1 MKRTFIYLIII
12 ASLATSC
19 GNSKEFDAT
28 GNFESTEI
36 IVSSE
41 VIGKLIT
48 LNVNEGD
55 LVKQDSVIGYV
66 DSTQLF
72 FQKER
77 LIKSIDAVGAK
88 MSDIPLQT
96 AAIKQQIKNLEIE
109 RQRAENLVNKNVG
122 NQKQLDEI
130 NYQIEVLNKQ
140 LAAGVNTMSKANIS
154 ISKER
159 ESLISQ
165 IEVLND
171 QLSKTKI
178 KSPISGTIIT
188 KYIQAGELL
197 TIGKPIFKIADINE
211 MILRV
216 YLSADIMTK
225 VKIGQN
231 VKVFVDFGDESKEYV
246 GVISW
251 ISPKAE
257 FTPKTIQTKDERE
270 NLVYAAKVIV
280 KNDGFIKIGM
290 FGEIKI

>member
-12 ASLATSC
+12 SSLATSC

-77 LIKSIDAVGAK
+77 IIKSIDAVGAK

-109 RQRAENLVNKNVG
+109 RQRAENLVNKKVG

-216 YLSADIMTK
+216 YLSSDVMTK

-290 FGEIKI
+290 FGEIQI

>member
-12 ASLATSC
+12 SSLATSC

-77 LIKSIDAVGAK
+77 IIKSIDAVGAK

-96 AAIKQQIKNLEIE
+96 ASIKQQIKNLEIE
-109 RQRAENLVNKNVG
+109 RHRAENLVNKKVG

-159 ESLISQ
+159 ESLLSQ

-216 YLSADIMTK
+216 YLSADVMTK

-290 FGEIKI
+290 FGEIQI

>member
-12 ASLATSC
+12 SSLATSC

-77 LIKSIDAVGAK
+77 IIKSIDAVGAK

-96 AAIKQQIKNLEIE
+96 ASIKQQIKNLEIE
-109 RQRAENLVNKNVG
+109 RHRAENLVNKNVG

-159 ESLISQ
+159 ESLLSQ

-290 FGEIKI
+290 FGEIQI

>member
-77 LIKSIDAVGAK
+77 IIKSIDAVGAK

-96 AAIKQQIKNLEIE
+96 ASIKQQIKNLEIE
-109 RQRAENLVNKNVG
+109 RHRAENLVNKNVG

-216 YLSADIMTK
+216 YLSADVMTK

-290 FGEIKI
+290 FGEIQI

>member
-12 ASLATSC
+12 SSLATSC

-41 VIGKLIT
+41 AVGKLIT

-77 LIKSIDAVGAK
+77 IIKSIDAVGAK

-109 RQRAENLVNKNVG
+109 RQRAENLVNKKVG

-216 YLSADIMTK
+216 YLSSDVMTK

-251 ISPKAE
+251 ISLKAE

-290 FGEIKI
+290 FGEIQI

>member
-12 ASLATSC
+12 SSLATSC

-77 LIKSIDAVGAK
+77 IIKSIDAVGAK

-96 AAIKQQIKNLEIE
+96 ASIKQQIKNLEIE
-109 RQRAENLVNKNVG
+109 RHRAENLVNKNVG

-159 ESLISQ
+159 ESLLSQ

-216 YLSADIMTK
+216 YLSSDVMTK

-290 FGEIKI
+290 FGEIQI

>member
-41 VIGKLIT
+41 AVGKLIT

-77 LIKSIDAVGAK
+77 IIKSIDAVGAK

-96 AAIKQQIKNLEIE
+96 ASIKQQIKNLEIE
-109 RQRAENLVNKNVG
+109 RHRAENLVSKNVG

-216 YLSADIMTK
+216 YLSADVMTK

-290 FGEIKI
+290 FGEIQI

>member
-12 ASLATSC
+12 SSLATSC

-41 VIGKLIT
+41 AVGKLIT

-77 LIKSIDAVGAK
+77 IIKSIDAVGAK

-109 RQRAENLVNKNVG
+109 RQRAENLVNKKVG

-216 YLSADIMTK
+216 YLSSDVMTK

-290 FGEIKI
+290 FGEIQI

>member
-41 VIGKLIT
+41 AVGKLIT

-77 LIKSIDAVGAK
+77 IIKSIDAVGAK

-96 AAIKQQIKNLEIE
+96 ASIKQQIKNLEIE
-109 RQRAENLVNKNVG
+109 RHRAENLVNKNVG

-159 ESLISQ
+159 ESLLSQ

-216 YLSADIMTK
+216 YLSADVMTK

-290 FGEIKI
+290 FGEIQI

>member
-12 ASLATSC
+12 SSLATSC

-77 LIKSIDAVGAK
+77 IIKSIDAVGAK

-96 AAIKQQIKNLEIE
+96 ASIKQQIKNLEIE
-109 RQRAENLVNKNVG
+109 RHRAENLVNKNVG

-140 LAAGVNTMSKANIS
+140 LAAGVNTMCKANIS

-216 YLSADIMTK
+216 YLSADVMTK

-290 FGEIKI
+290 FGEIQI

>member
-41 VIGKLIT
+41 AVGKLIT

-77 LIKSIDAVGAK
+77 IIKSIDAVGAK

-96 AAIKQQIKNLEIE
+96 ASIKQQIKNLEIE
-109 RQRAENLVNKNVG
+109 RQRAENLVNKKVG

-159 ESLISQ
+159 ESLLSQ

-216 YLSADIMTK
+216 YLSADVMTK

-290 FGEIKI
+290 FGEIQI

>member
-1 MKRTFIYLIII
+1 
-12 ASLATSC
+12 
-19 GNSKEFDAT
+19 
-28 GNFESTEI
+28 
-36 IVSSE
+36 
-41 VIGKLIT
+41 
-48 LNVNEGD
+48 
-55 LVKQDSVIGYV
+55 
-66 DSTQLF
+66 
-72 FQKER
+72 
-77 LIKSIDAVGAK
+77 
-88 MSDIPLQT
+88 
-96 AAIKQQIKNLEIE
+96 
-109 RQRAENLVNKNVG
+109 
-122 NQKQLDEI
+122 
-130 NYQIEVLNKQ
+130 
-140 LAAGVNTMSKANIS
+140 MSKANIS

-159 ESLISQ
+159 ESLLSQ

-216 YLSADIMTK
+216 YLSADVMTK

-290 FGEIKI
+290 FGEIQI

>member
-77 LIKSIDAVGAK
+77 IIKSIDAVGAK

-96 AAIKQQIKNLEIE
+96 ASIKQQIKNLEIE
-109 RQRAENLVNKNVG
+109 RHRAENLVNKNVG

-159 ESLISQ
+159 ESLLSQ

-216 YLSADIMTK
+216 YLSSDVMTK

-290 FGEIKI
+290 FGEIQI

>member
-77 LIKSIDAVGAK
+77 IIKSIDAVGAK

-109 RQRAENLVNKNVG
+109 RQRAENLVNKKVG

-216 YLSADIMTK
+216 YLSADVMTK

-290 FGEIKI
+290 FGEIQI

>member
-12 ASLATSC
+12 SSLATSC

-77 LIKSIDAVGAK
+77 IIKSIDAVGAK

-96 AAIKQQIKNLEIE
+96 ASIKQQIKNLEIE
-109 RQRAENLVNKNVG
+109 RQRAENLVNKKVG

-216 YLSADIMTK
+216 YLSADVMTK

-290 FGEIKI
+290 FGEIQI

>member
-41 VIGKLIT
+41 AVGKLIT

-77 LIKSIDAVGAK
+77 IIKSIDAVGAK

-96 AAIKQQIKNLEIE
+96 ASIKQQIKNLEIE
-109 RQRAENLVNKNVG
+109 RHRAENLVSKNVG

-159 ESLISQ
+159 ESLLSQ

-216 YLSADIMTK
+216 YLSSDVMTK

-290 FGEIKI
+290 FGEIQI

>member
-12 ASLATSC
+12 SSLATSC

-41 VIGKLIT
+41 AVGKLIT

-77 LIKSIDAVGAK
+77 IIKSIDAVGAK

-109 RQRAENLVNKNVG
+109 RQRAENLVNKKVG

-159 ESLISQ
+159 ESLLSQ

-216 YLSADIMTK
+216 YLSADVMTK

-290 FGEIKI
+290 FGEIQI

>member
-12 ASLATSC
+12 ASLAASC

-77 LIKSIDAVGAK
+77 IIKSIDAVGAK

-109 RQRAENLVNKNVG
+109 RQRAENLVNKKVG

-216 YLSADIMTK
+216 YLSSDVMTK

-290 FGEIKI
+290 FGEIQI

>member
-12 ASLATSC
+12 SSLATSC

-41 VIGKLIT
+41 AVGKLIT

-77 LIKSIDAVGAK
+77 IIKSIDAVGAK

-109 RQRAENLVNKNVG
+109 RQRAENLVNKKVG

-159 ESLISQ
+159 ESLLSQ

-216 YLSADIMTK
+216 YLSSDVMTK

-290 FGEIKI
+290 FGEIQI

>member
-12 ASLATSC
+12 ASLAVSC

-41 VIGKLIT
+41 AVGKLIT

-77 LIKSIDAVGAK
+77 IIKSIDAVGAK

-96 AAIKQQIKNLEIE
+96 ASIKQQIKNLEIE
-109 RQRAENLVNKNVG
+109 RHRAENLVSKNVG

-159 ESLISQ
+159 ESLLSQ

-216 YLSADIMTK
+216 YLSADVMTK

-290 FGEIKI
+290 FGEIQI

>member
-12 ASLATSC
+12 SSLATSC

-77 LIKSIDAVGAK
+77 IIKSIDAVGAK

-96 AAIKQQIKNLEIE
+96 ASIKQQIKNLEIE
-109 RQRAENLVNKNVG
+109 RHRAENLVNKNVG

-216 YLSADIMTK
+216 YLSADVMTK

-290 FGEIKI
+290 FGEIQI

>member
-12 ASLATSC
+12 SSLATSC

-41 VIGKLIT
+41 AVGKLIT

-77 LIKSIDAVGAK
+77 IIKSIDAVGAK

-96 AAIKQQIKNLEIE
+96 ASIKQQIKNLEIE
-109 RQRAENLVNKNVG
+109 RHRAENLVNKNVG

-216 YLSADIMTK
+216 YLSSDVMTK

-290 FGEIKI
+290 FGEIQI

>member
-12 ASLATSC
+12 SSLATSC

-77 LIKSIDAVGAK
+77 IIKSIDAVGAK

-109 RQRAENLVNKNVG
+109 RQRAENLVNKKVG

-216 YLSADIMTK
+216 YLSADVMTK

-290 FGEIKI
+290 FGEIQI

>member
-41 VIGKLIT
+41 AVGKLIT

-77 LIKSIDAVGAK
+77 IIKSIDAVGAK

-96 AAIKQQIKNLEIE
+96 ASIKQQIKNLEIE
-109 RQRAENLVNKNVG
+109 RHRAENLVSKNVG

-159 ESLISQ
+159 ESLLSQ

-216 YLSADIMTK
+216 YLSADVMTK

-290 FGEIKI
+290 FGEIQI

>member
-77 LIKSIDAVGAK
+77 IIKSIDAVGAK

-109 RQRAENLVNKNVG
+109 RQRAENLVNKSERYLL
-122 NQKQLDEI
+122 KKDILTKDKI
-130 NYQIEVLNKQ
+130 TDWRNYSVLT
-140 LAAGVNTMSKANIS
+140 ADDADPG
-154 ISKER
+154 
-159 ESLISQ
+159 
-165 IEVLND
+165 D
-171 QLSKTKI
+171 H
-178 KSPISGTIIT
+178 
-188 KYIQAGELL
+188 Y
-197 TIGKPIFKIADINE
+197 FIADVENIFE
-211 MILRV
+211 
-216 YLSADIMTK
+216 
-225 VKIGQN
+225 
-231 VKVFVDFGDESKEYV
+231 
-246 GVISW
+246 
-251 ISPKAE
+251 
-257 FTPKTIQTKDERE
+257 QTK
-270 NLVYAAKVIV
+270 LQQPQ
-280 KNDGFIKIGM
+280 M
-290 FGEIKI
+290 PWM

>member
-12 ASLATSC
+12 SSLATSC

-41 VIGKLIT
+41 AVGKLIT

-77 LIKSIDAVGAK
+77 IIKSIDAVGAK

-96 AAIKQQIKNLEIE
+96 ASIKQQIKNLEIE
-109 RQRAENLVNKNVG
+109 RHRAENLVNKNVG

-159 ESLISQ
+159 ESLLSQ

-216 YLSADIMTK
+216 YLSADVMTK

-290 FGEIKI
+290 FGEIQI

>member
-12 ASLATSC
+12 SSLATSC

-77 LIKSIDAVGAK
+77 IIKSIDAVGAK

-96 AAIKQQIKNLEIE
+96 ASIKQQIKNLEIE
-109 RQRAENLVNKNVG
+109 RHRAENLVNKNVG

-159 ESLISQ
+159 ESLLSQ

-216 YLSADIMTK
+216 YLSADVMTK

-290 FGEIKI
+290 FGEIQI

>member
-41 VIGKLIT
+41 AVGKLIT

-77 LIKSIDAVGAK
+77 IIKSIDAVGAK

-96 AAIKQQIKNLEIE
+96 ASIKQQIKNLEIE
-109 RQRAENLVNKNVG
+109 RHRAENLVNKNVG

-216 YLSADIMTK
+216 YLSSDVMTK

-290 FGEIKI
+290 FGEIQI

>member
-12 ASLATSC
+12 SSLATSC

-77 LIKSIDAVGAK
+77 IIKSIDAVGAK

-96 AAIKQQIKNLEIE
+96 ASIKQQIKNLEIE
-109 RQRAENLVNKNVG
+109 RHRAENLVSKNVG

-154 ISKER
+154 ILKER
-159 ESLISQ
+159 ESLLSQ

-216 YLSADIMTK
+216 YLSSDVMTK

-290 FGEIKI
+290 FGEIQI